1 MPEATGTPDPSR
13 RAVLLDIDG
22 TLIDSNDAHARAW
35 VASLAAHGYVVAFER
50 VRPLVGKGGD
60 KILPEL
66 VGLDPES
73 GEAKRIGQ
81 TRGELFRARELAHL
95 APTRGA
101 RALLSRLRT
110 DGYELV
116 VATSAQEA
124 DVAATLEQAGVSDLI
139 QASASSTD
147 AGRSKPDPDI
157 VRAALGKA
165 RQPASHALMLGD
177 TPYDIE
183 AAARARVDIVVL
195 RCGGHWSDAD
205 LVGARAIYDDP
216 ADIVAH
222 YDHSPFAAR

>member
-1 MPEATGTPDPSR
+1 MPEATGTPDPSC

-101 RALLSRLRT
+101 RALLTRLRT

-139 QASASSTD
+139 QASASS
-147 AGRSKPDPDI
+147 
-157 VRAALGKA
+157 
-165 RQPASHALMLGD
+165 MLGD

-195 RCGGHWSDAD
+195 RCGGYWSDAD

-222 YDHSPFAAR
+222 YDDSPFAAR

>member
-1 MPEATGTPDPSR
+1 MPEATGTPDPSC

-22 TLIDSNDAHARAW
+22 TLIDRNDAHARAW

-101 RALLSRLRT
+101 RALLTRLRT

-139 QASASSTD
+139 QASASS
-147 AGRSKPDPDI
+147 
-157 VRAALGKA
+157 
-165 RQPASHALMLGD
+165 MLGD

-195 RCGGHWSDAD
+195 RCGGYWSDAD

-222 YDHSPFAAR
+222 YDDSPFAAR